1 MYLVDTSVWVD
12 FFKAS
17 PTPPV
22 ERLKALLTAGTEV
35 GLTAT
40 ILQEILQGTAD
51 DRQFAKYRSYF
62 ETQPIYLP
70 KDPIET
76 AVTAARIYFDCRRR
90 GITVRSSNDCLI
102 AQTAVEH
109 NLVLLH
115 NDEDFRRIS
124 GVLNELKETSS

>member
-1 MYLVDTSVWVD
+1 LYLVDTSVWVD

-51 DRQFAKYRSYF
+51 ERQFAKYRSYF

>member
-12 FFKAS
+12 FFKAT

-22 ERLKALLTAGTEV
+22 ERLKALLTAGMEV

-40 ILQEILQGTAD
+40 ILQEILQGTTD
-51 DRQFAKYRSYF
+51 DRQFAKYRSHF

-76 AVTAARIYFDCRRR
+76 AITAARIYFDCRRR

-115 NDEDFRRIS
+115 NDQDFRRIS
-124 GVLNELKETSS
+124 RVLNELKETSS

>member
-40 ILQEILQGTAD
+40 ILQEILQGTDD
-51 DRQFAKYRSYF
+51 DRQFAKYRSCF
-62 ETQPIYLP
+62 ETQPIYLL

-102 AQTAVEH
+102 AQTALEH

-115 NDEDFRRIS
+115 DDEDFRRIS

>member
-76 AVTAARIYFDCRRR
+76 AITAARIYFDCRRR

>member
-35 GLTAT
+35 SLTAT

-51 DRQFAKYRSYF
+51 ERQFAKYRSYF

-76 AVTAARIYFDCRRR
+76 AITAARIYFDCRHR

>member
-22 ERLKALLTAGTEV
+22 ERLKILLTADIDV

-51 DRQFAKYRSYF
+51 KRRFAKYRSYF

-70 KDPIET
+70 NDPIKT
-76 AVTAARIYFDCRRR
+76 AITAARIYFDCRRR

-124 GVLNELKETSS
+124 SVLKELKETSS